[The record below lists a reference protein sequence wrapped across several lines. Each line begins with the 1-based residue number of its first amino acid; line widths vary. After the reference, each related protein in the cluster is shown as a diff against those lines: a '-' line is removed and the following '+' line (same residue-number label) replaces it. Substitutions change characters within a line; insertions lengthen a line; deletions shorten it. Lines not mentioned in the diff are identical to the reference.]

1 VVQGHTPPRIGR
13 PVSVLYTL
21 RVPIRMG
28 PAALAVARV
37 KLDPV
42 VKPAAGVFVAG
53 SFVTGC
59 LWLRTPGGSRGVHS
73 GGGIGVTT
81 QDAAGEAEVR
91 LRDLQLISD
100 TALSRLDHH
109 DFLPV
114 LLNRAKDILHADTA
128 ALLLLD
134 SPSGQLVA
142 TAAAGL
148 EEEVR
153 QGVRI
158 PVGQGFAGRVAATAR
173 PVILDHVDH
182 TTVLN
187 PILMEKG
194 IRSLLG
200 APLIADGE
208 VIGVLHVGSLTGR
221 RFTTDDASLLQL
233 AADRAALAVRSL
245 RSADDQIAAEAL
257 QRSLLPSA
265 LPRVPGVQIAA
276 RYVPGSG
283 VVGGDWYDVFVLP
296 AGELGVVIGDV
307 AGSGL
312 TAAVVM
318 GRMRSALRAYALE
331 SADPAE
337 VLDRLDRKMQHFE
350 PGALA
355 TVLYAVFDPALNR
368 AHLASAGH
376 LAPVAAV
383 PGEKG
388 SLVDMAGG
396 LMIGVDAQARR
407 RVTTVEIEQGEVL
420 CLYTDGLVERR
431 DYPLDEG
438 LARLCRAVTAEAPEH
453 VCASVMGAMVGSASV
468 RDDIALVA
476 LRCLPP
482 GAAGR

>member
-1 VVQGHTPPRIGR
+1 
-13 PVSVLYTL
+13 
-21 RVPIRMG
+21 
-28 PAALAVARV
+28 
-37 KLDPV
+37 
-42 VKPAAGVFVAG
+42 
-53 SFVTGC
+53 VTA
-59 LWLRTPGGSRGVHS
+59 
-73 GGGIGVTT
+73 
-81 QDAAGEAEVR
+81 QDAAGEAEAR

-158 PVGQGFAGRVAATAR
+158 PVGQGFAGRVAATAG

-194 IRSLLG
+194 VRSLLG
-200 APLIADGE
+200 VPLIADGE
-208 VIGVLHVGSLTGR
+208 VIGVLHVGSLTPR
-221 RFTTDDASLLQL
+221 TFTSEDASLLQL
-233 AADRAALAVRSL
+233 AADRAALAVRSV
-245 RSADDQIAAEAL
+245 RSADDRIAAEAL

-265 LPRVPGVQIAA
+265 LPTVPGVQIAA

-283 VVGGDWYDVFVLP
+283 VVGGDWYDVFILP
-296 AGELGVVIGDV
+296 SGELGVVIGDV

-312 TAAVVM
+312 PAAIVM

-331 SADPAE
+331 TTDPAE

-355 TVLYAVFDPALNR
+355 TVLYAVLDPALDR
-368 AHLASAGH
+368 AYLSSAGH
-376 LAPVAAV
+376 LAPVTAV
-383 PGEKG
+383 PGE
-388 SLVDMAGG
+388 AGEVADIAPG
-396 LMIGVDAQARR
+396 LMIGVDARARR
-407 RVTTVEIEQGEVL
+407 RVTTVKIAYGAVL

-431 DYPLDEG
+431 EYPLDEG
-438 LARLCRAVTAEAPEH
+438 LARLCGAVAAQAPEE
-453 VCASVMGAMVGSASV
+453 VCAAVMGALVGGAAAH
-468 RDDIALVA
+468 DDIALLT
-476 LRCLPP
+476 LRRRPP
-482 GAAGR
+482 GEPVPAAAGPLRSARKARRHP